1 MRRRLSG
8 SVRESTAARAATE
21 LPPMTAI
28 VVPSKVGAVAEE
40 RGGMANVVVV
50 MVMGLIVVVVVSFG
64 GAFGENAG
72 GFGWWVWKPSG
83 EESEA
88 EKAIVFGGL
97 EVGDGDTVRV

>member
-21 LPPMTAI
+21 LPPMTAR

-40 RGGMANVVVV
+40 RGGMANVVV
-50 MVMGLIVVVVVSFG
+50 VMGLIVVVVVSFG

-88 EKAIVFGGL
+88 EKAIVFGVSKS
-97 EVGDGDTVRV
+97 ETETQ

>member
-1 MRRRLSG
+1 
-8 SVRESTAARAATE
+8 
-21 LPPMTAI
+21 MTAR

-50 MVMGLIVVVVVSFG
+50 GLIVVVVVSFG

-88 EKAIVFGGL
+88 EMAIVFGGL